1 MTSSAAAARHDP
13 VTYPPGVSAD
23 RGSLTTMAIR
33 MQRRSQLML
42 VAALIGAIAALS
54 LLAHCLPGDTHHGVP
69 AAHHQ
74 LTSATTNPA
83 GPGAAAAPMN
93 TGVAADHPHASA
105 AVHGALCQSLDGL
118 TAALRADNPLRLLA
132 AFAAAV
138 VAAVL
143 AAPLVASLSRGPPV
157 RAGAVVSR
165 SGRVLL
171 TDLCIIR
178 R

>member
-1 MTSSAAAARHDP
+1 
-13 VTYPPGVSAD
+13 
-23 RGSLTTMAIR
+23 MAIQ
-33 MQRRSQLML
+33 MRRRPQLML
-42 VAALIGAIAALS
+42 VAMLIGAIAALP
-54 LLAHCLPGDTHHGVP
+54 LLLHCVPGDTRQDAP

-74 LTSATTNPA
+74 VNSATTQQGAVRPMSTGIAA
-83 GPGAAAAPMN
+83 G
-93 TGVAADHPHASA
+93 HPHAGS

-132 AFAAAV
+132 AFAATM

-143 AAPLVASLSRGPPV
+143 MAPLLASFSRGPPV
-157 RAGAVVSR
+157 RARAVVSR

>member
-1 MTSSAAAARHDP
+1 
-13 VTYPPGVSAD
+13 
-23 RGSLTTMAIR
+23 MAIR
-33 MQRRSQLML
+33 MQRRGQLML
-42 VAALIGAIAALS
+42 VAALIGAIAALP
-54 LLAHCLPGDTHHGVP
+54 LLLHCLPGDTHHGAP

-74 LTSATTNPA
+74 VNSAVARGTAA
-83 GPGAAAAPMN
+83 GPAAPMS
-93 TGVAADHPHASA
+93 TGLATDHPHAGS

-132 AFAAAV
+132 AFASAV
-138 VAAVL
+138 LAAVL
-143 AAPLVASLSRGPPV
+143 AAPLVASISRGPPV
-157 RAGAVVSR
+157 RAFATFPR